1 MMLGIVA
8 GATAKQSIR
17 SKTFVSLIIIY
28 VVAVLLSRL
37 VGWVSATDG
46 NIVTAD
52 LIFSLQSVIGVL
64 VAVATGTALVH
75 SEIQQRT
82 LYTILSRPL
91 SRGEFIV
98 GKYLGLC
105 ASLAVGQLAMLII
118 GLLYIILTMFI
129 NGFDVQGIMLWHY
142 LLAGFMITLEVIIMA
157 GVSLMFTL
165 ISSPLLAAVLSLAI
179 YALGHAV
186 ATLPQLMNHLDLWQ
200 QWIAA
205 LFASLVPNL
214 GHFTYRNQAVHGLP
228 PDYSAI
234 GISVFYALCWI
245 ALLLSISI
253 IVFKRRQL

>member
-1 MMLGIVA
+1 MMINVIA

-17 SKTFVSLIIIY
+17 SRTFVSLIVIY

-52 LIFSLQSVIGVL
+52 LVFSLQSVIGVL

-91 SRGEFIV
+91 GRGEFII

-105 ASLAVGQLAMLII
+105 LSLSVGQLIMLCIGIVYVSLTMLINGHDI
-118 GLLYIILTMFI
+118 SLLMMWHYFI
-129 NGFDVQGIMLWHY
+129 AGIMIL
-142 LLAGFMITLEVIIMA
+142 LEVVIMA

-165 ISSPLLAAVLSLAI
+165 VSSPLLAAVLSLAI

-205 LFASLVPNL
+205 AFASLVPNL
-214 GHFTYRNQAVHGLP
+214 GHFTYRNQAVHGFP
-228 PDYSAI
+228 PDYDHILIACI
-234 GISVFYALCWI
+234 YAFCWI

-253 IVFKRRQL
+253 IVFKRHQL